1 MTKIIILGI
10 LFVVMCAIP
19 GVNATITFDTPWYN
33 TSGDML
39 EHGDGYL
46 QNPPNNTDG
55 LVSYWSFEAQTGN
68 TVYDVWSNN
77 SNDGTFVNGV
87 TGNWTVSGKYGG
99 AMTFDGVDDY
109 VNFGNDASLNSP
121 TTTNNLTITAWIK
134 LKGNA
139 TGQHNIVS
147 KGYRQYEL
155 YIDPIPPYTLKVY
168 LGDGTN
174 YDNYNSA
181 SNLAIDTSYFVSIVA
196 NGTRVLMYVNGI
208 QKSNQPQ
215 VRALGSTASNL
226 YISSRSGTSLYT
238 NGSIDEVRIYNRA
251 LSHDEI
257 NQSMNNYHKGN
268 AFLQT
273 ALIVDAGYGNVWK
286 YYYVNG
292 TNPSTNT
299 SILISGTVS
308 NDGINYN
315 WSNITTSPINVGTN
329 FTAVLP
335 TNQYRYLGSIK
346 IQSFTTYPPETNII
360 TSVTLTEAP
369 KYQTPDPINL
379 AYTTENNYVNYTWAA
394 GMGVITDSYNVSVNN
409 SWTNGSTNVYV
420 NSYVGPHGYSEII
433 VYAYNSSY
441 NGVLSIGSLTANVT
455 TSNHA
460 PTIDGVYI
468 SPTNPAPTDNLV
480 SHNNTAIDIDGDT
493 ITLYYKWYKN
503 GIHQPALDNM
513 STVLFDNTTYYD
525 SWIVGITP
533 NDGYGNG
540 LQVNSTL
547 VIVNTIENQ
556 LNQIETKLDNIQSQI
571 QLCVMLVMI
580 LLLITMMMMIKDQD
594 E

>member
-10 LFVVMCAIP
+10 LFVVMCTIP
-19 GVNATITFDTPWYN
+19 GVHATITFDTPWYN

-55 LVSYWSFEAQTGN
+55 LVSYWSFEEQTGN
-68 TVYDVWSNN
+68 TLYDVWTDN
-77 SNDGTFVNGV
+77 SNDGTFTNGV
-87 TGNWTVSGKYGG
+87 TGNWTASGKYGG
-99 AMTFDGVDDY
+99 AWTGDGVDDY
-109 VNFGNDASLNSP
+109 VNCGNDASLIITGNS
-121 TTTNNLTITAWIK
+121 NRSGEAWIK
-134 LKGNA
+134 LN
-139 TGQHNIVS
+139 S
-147 KGYRQYEL
+147 Y
-155 YIDPIPPYTLKVY
+155 
-168 LGDGTN
+168 TN
-174 YDNYNSA
+174 YNTIFSYGVTTSSHMIQLHTLPWTGKLSLALYANDHNSNTVIPLNTWTHIAYN
-181 SNLAIDTSYFVSIVA
+181 LY
-196 NGTRVLMYVNGI
+196 GTTTELYVNGDLVSI
-208 QKSNQPQ
+208 KTNHTAINTLSSNFF
-215 VRALGSTASNL
+215 
-226 YISSRSGTSLYT
+226 IGTRTYPT
-238 NGSIDEVRIYNRA
+238 GTMYFNGYIDEVRIYNRA
-251 LSHDEI
+251 LSNDEI

-273 ALIVDAGYGNVWK
+273 ALLVDAGYGNVWK
-286 YYYVNG
+286 YYHVNG
-292 TNPSTNT
+292 TDPSTNT
-299 SILISGTVS
+299 SILIQGMVS
-308 NDGINYN
+308 NDGINYG
-315 WSNITTSPINVGTN
+315 WSNITTSSINVGTN

-346 IQSFTTYPPETNII
+346 IQSFTTYLPETNII
-360 TSVTLTEAP
+360 TGVTLTEAP

-379 AYTTENNYVNYTWAA
+379 AYTTDDNYVNYTWAA

-409 SWTNGSTNVYV
+409 SWTNGSANAYV

-455 TSNHA
+455 ISNHA

-480 SHNNTAIDIDGDT
+480 AHNNTAIDIDGDT

-540 LQVNSTL
+540 LQVNSTP

-580 LLLITMMMMIKDQD
+580 LLLITMMMMIKDKD